1 MGKQQAL
8 SKWTFYIF
16 VQYSLVLNLKYIVQ
30 IGFYQTND
38 GKTTL
43 SFQKFCTM
51 NWVSNTLHKYLK
63 RSYVK
68 FWSRGEQVG
77 KILKIWRKR
86 EITDF
91 YLHFTSYSKMTKV
104 NPVKISFKIMILEL
118 EKKSSIGMNSHKYLH
133 MHYWLY
139 KCDRKNII
147 SKFSGIYA
155 LHFL

>member
-30 IGFYQTND
+30 IGFFQTND

-77 KILKIWRKR
+77 KIVDTEEKEKLPISIYILRAIVKWQKWTLSKHPWNSWYWSLKRSQVLVRIPISTYTCINDCLNVI
-86 EITDF
+86 ETILF
-91 YLHFTSYSKMTKV
+91 QSFQALH
-104 NPVKISFKIMILEL
+104 
-118 EKKSSIGMNSHKYLH
+118 
-133 MHYWLY
+133 
-139 KCDRKNII
+139 
-147 SKFSGIYA
+147 A